1 MCTEHKGKSMTLKT
15 NDEKLYDEL
24 MLVLKLFYTKE
35 EIDNAKNDIF
45 HTIEIDY
52 KTITNIISVN
62 GKKSHT
68 FSRIDTINEKIKNN
82 PYKYYKR
89 YSKLLLYKALSSIT
103 HKKLPWGSLTGI
115 RPTKLLYELSNEEK
129 SLELATKRLIDEFYV
144 SKEKAN
150 IAKQIILNQNICKD
164 DKVIDFYINIPFCP
178 TRCKYC
184 SFVSGG
190 LKECGHLIPSYLN
203 TLKYEVKKSL
213 QFIKE
218 NCYKIKTIYIGGG
231 TPTSL
236 TADQLDELLSIIDIE
251 VGEFTVESGRPDTIT
266 TEKLDV
272 LQKHKVTRICI
283 NPQTFSDKTLDKI
296 GRGHTTKQTYD
307 AFRLARQYPFKIN
320 MDLIAGLEDEDYKTF
335 KSSLNQAISLNP
347 DNITVH
353 TLSVKKASR
362 LIETKY
368 QLQNA
373 RLVEKMTRYSYKQLS
388 KYNYRPYYLYKQKNM
403 IGNLENIGY
412 FKGDSICEFNI
423 DSMEE
428 CASIFACGANAI
440 SKRYWKDTD
449 RIERWANVKNINEYV
464 NRIDEML
471 KNKFDLFK
479 K

>member
-1 MCTEHKGKSMTLKT
+1 MTLKT

-35 EIDNAKNDIF
+35 EIETAK
-45 HTIEIDY
+45 
-52 KTITNIISVN
+52 NIISHTIDIDYENITNTITIN
-62 GKKSHT
+62 GKKCHT
-68 FSRIDTINEKIKNN
+68 FSRVDKSNERIKNN

-89 YSKLLLYKALSSIT
+89 YSKLLLYKALSSVT

-115 RPTKLLYELSNEEK
+115 RPTKLLYELAREEN
-129 SLELATKRLIDEFYV
+129 SLDIATNRLIKEFYV
-144 SKEKAN
+144 SKEKAKV
-150 IAKQIILNQNICKD
+150 AKEIIQNQNISKD
-164 DKVIDFYINIPFCP
+164 DKIIDFYINIPFCP

-190 LKECGHLIPSYLN
+190 LKECGHLIPAYLD

-213 QFIKE
+213 DFIKE
-218 NCYKIKTIYIGGG
+218 NSYKIKTIYIGGG

-236 TADQLDELLSIIDIE
+236 TAEQLDQLLSIIDIE
-251 VGEFTVESGRPDTIT
+251 VSEFTVESGRPDTIT
-266 TEKLDV
+266 KEKLDV
-272 LQKHKVTRICI
+272 LQKHNVTRICI
-283 NPQTFSDKTLDKI
+283 NPQTFSDDTLQKI
-296 GRGHTTKQTYD
+296 GRGHTTQQTYD
-307 AFRLARQYPFKIN
+307 AYAIARKYPFMIN
-320 MDLIAGLEDEDYKTF
+320 MDLIAGLENEDFNTF
-335 KSSLNQAISLNP
+335 KASLNQAITLNP

-362 LIETKY
+362 LIETKHE
-368 QLQNA
+368 LQNA
-373 RLVEKMTRYSYKQLS
+373 KLVEKMTRYSYKQLN
-388 KYNYRPYYLYKQKNM
+388 KHNYRPYYLYKQKNM

-412 FKGDSICEFNI
+412 FRGNSICEFNI

-471 KNKFDLFK
+471 KNKFDLFIK
-479 K
+479 

>member
-1 MCTEHKGKSMTLKT
+1 MTLKT

-35 EIDNAKNDIF
+35 EIETAK
-45 HTIEIDY
+45 
-52 KTITNIISVN
+52 NIISHTIDIDYENITNTITIN
-62 GKKSHT
+62 GKKCHT
-68 FSRIDTINEKIKNN
+68 FSRVDKSNERIKNN

-89 YSKLLLYKALSSIT
+89 YSKLLLYKTLSSIT

-115 RPTKLLYELSNEEK
+115 RPTKLLYELAHEEN
-129 SLELATKRLIDEFYV
+129 SLDIATNRLIKEFYV
-144 SKEKAN
+144 SKEKAKV
-150 IAKQIILNQNICKD
+150 AKEIIQNQNISKD
-164 DKVIDFYINIPFCP
+164 DKIIDFYINIPFCP

-190 LKECGHLIPSYLN
+190 LKECGHLIPAYLD

-213 QFIKE
+213 DFIKE
-218 NCYKIKTIYIGGG
+218 NSYKIKTIYIGGG

-236 TADQLDELLSIIDIE
+236 TAEQLDQLLSIIDIE
-251 VGEFTVESGRPDTIT
+251 VSEFTVESGRPDTIT
-266 TEKLDV
+266 KEKLDV

-283 NPQTFSDKTLDKI
+283 NPQTFSDDTLQKI
-296 GRGHTTKQTYD
+296 GRGHTTQQTYD
-307 AFRLARQYPFKIN
+307 AYALARRYPFMIN
-320 MDLIAGLEDEDYKTF
+320 MDLIAGLENEDFNTF
-335 KSSLNQAISLNP
+335 KASLNQAITLNP

-362 LIETKY
+362 LIETKHE
-368 QLQNA
+368 LQNA
-373 RLVEKMTRYSYKQLS
+373 ILVEKMTRYSYKQLN
-388 KYNYRPYYLYKQKNM
+388 KHNYRPYYLYKQKNM

-471 KNKFDLFK
+471 KNKFDLFIK
-479 K
+479 

>member
-1 MCTEHKGKSMTLKT
+1 MTLKT

-24 MLVLKLFYTKE
+24 ILVLKLFYTKE
-35 EIDNAKNDIF
+35 EIETAKNVII
-45 HTIEIDY
+45 HTIDINYEN
-52 KTITNIISVN
+52 ITNIITIN
-62 GKKSHT
+62 GKKCHT
-68 FSRIDTINEKIKNN
+68 FSRVDKSNERIKNN

-89 YSKLLLYKALSSIT
+89 YSKLLLYKALSSVT

-115 RPTKLLYELSNEEK
+115 RPTKLLYELAREEN
-129 SLELATKRLIDEFYV
+129 SLDIATNRLIKEFYV
-144 SKEKAN
+144 SKEKA
-150 IAKQIILNQNICKD
+150 IVAKEIIQNQNISKD
-164 DKVIDFYINIPFCP
+164 DKIIDFYINIPFCP

-190 LKECGHLIPSYLN
+190 LKECGHLIPAYLD

-213 QFIKE
+213 DFIKE
-218 NCYKIKTIYIGGG
+218 NGYKIKTIYIGGG

-236 TADQLDELLSIIDIE
+236 TAEQLDQLLSIIDIE
-251 VGEFTVESGRPDTIT
+251 VSEFTVESGRPDTIT
-266 TEKLDV
+266 KEKLDV

-283 NPQTFSDKTLDKI
+283 NPQTFSDDTLQKI
-296 GRGHTTKQTYD
+296 GRGHTTQQTYD
-307 AFRLARQYPFKIN
+307 AYALARRYPFLIN
-320 MDLIAGLEDEDYKTF
+320 MDLIAGLEDEDFNTF
-335 KSSLNQAISLNP
+335 KSSLNQAIILNP

-362 LIETKY
+362 LIETKHE
-368 QLQNA
+368 LQNA
-373 RLVEKMTRYSYKQLS
+373 KLVEKMTHYSYKQLN
-388 KYNYRPYYLYKQKNM
+388 KHNYRPYYLYKQKNM

-471 KNKFDLFK
+471 KNKFDLFIK
-479 K
+479 